1 MTPPSSALP
10 SHEDA
15 TLTSL
20 SASELARRIA
30 AGILSSQEVVEA
42 HIRRIEAVNPRLN
55 AIVVSLFE
63 QARAEARKADSL
75 LTQGT
80 LLGPL
85 HGVPITLKEQ
95 LMLSGTPTTVGILHQ
110 KSRPMEQEGPL
121 VKRLRQAGAIP
132 LGKTNVS
139 QLLMY
144 HESDNPVYGRT
155 NNPWDLAR
163 TPGGSSGGEAAIIAA
178 GGSPFGLGG
187 DFGGSIRV
195 PAHFCGLYSLL
206 PTARRL
212 THLDTAPHAYIIGQE
227 AIIAQASP
235 IARSVED
242 LRLAMSILAAPGL
255 NAVDPLVPPVPWPDP
270 TAVSLSGLR
279 IGMYTDNGIFS
290 VAPAVRRA
298 VEEAA
303 QALRARGAI
312 VEPWNPPDVAEAV
325 RLYVGLVGADGFAT
339 YKRNL
344 GKDPRDR
351 RISFNMRVS
360 SLPEVVRAP
369 LVGLL
374 RRSGQAHMASS
385 LQSIRGALSVDQYW
399 HLVEERNRYRQ
410 RFLATLDA
418 DHFDA
423 LICPPHALPALTH
436 GSSGTL
442 NPTNAGSYAI
452 LYNLLGLPAG
462 VAPVTRVRPGEESE
476 RSIGKDS
483 VERAAR
489 TVEMGSAGLP
499 VGVQVVARPWREDI
513 VLALMTVLEEHA
525 GACVPVSGDSQLS

>member
-1 MTPPSSALP
+1 MTPSSSTLS

-15 TLTSL
+15 VLTSL
-20 SASELARRIA
+20 SASELACHIA
-30 AGILSSQEVVEA
+30 EGRLSSQEVIEA

-55 AIVVSLFE
+55 AVVVSLFE

-75 LTQGT
+75 LAQGT
-80 LLGPL
+80 LVGPL

-95 LMLSGTPTTVGILHQ
+95 FMVSGTPTTVGILHQ
-110 KSRPMEQEGPL
+110 KSRLMEQEGPL
-121 VKRLRQAGAIP
+121 VKRLRQAGAII

-155 NNPWDLAR
+155 NNPWNLAR
-163 TPGGSSGGEAAIIAA
+163 TPGGSSGGEAAILAA
-178 GGSPFGLGG
+178 GGSPLGLGG

-212 THLDTAPHAYIIGQE
+212 THHDTAPHAYVGGQE
-227 AIIAQASP
+227 GIIAQPAP

-242 LRLAMSILAAPGL
+242 LRLAMNILTAPGL

-270 TAVSLSGLR
+270 TTVSLIGLR
-279 IGMYTDNGIFS
+279 IGMYTDNGVFS

-303 QALRARGAI
+303 QVLRARGAI
-312 VEPWNPPDVAEAV
+312 VESWNPPNVAEAV

-344 GKDPRDR
+344 AGDPRDR

-360 SLPEVVRAP
+360 SLPGIVRAP

-385 LQSIRGALSVDQYW
+385 LQSIRGALSVDPYW
-399 HLVEERNRYRQ
+399 HLVEERNQYRE
-410 RFLATLDA
+410 RFLAALNA

-423 LICPPHALPALTH
+423 LLCPPHALPALTH

-462 VAPVTRVRPGEESE
+462 VAPVTHVYPGEESE
-476 RSIGKDS
+476 RSVGKDS
-483 VERAAR
+483 VERVAR

-499 VGVQVVARPWREDI
+499 VGVQVVARSWREDI
-513 VLALMTVLEEHA
+513 VLALMAALEEHT
-525 GACVPVSGDSQLS
+525 GPCIPVSGDALLS

>member
-1 MTPPSSALP
+1 MTSYSSTLS

-15 TLTSL
+15 VLTNL
-20 SASELARRIA
+20 SASQIARHVA
-30 AGILSSQEVVEA
+30 LGQLSSREVVEA
-42 HIRRIEAVNPRLN
+42 HIRRIETVNPRLN
-55 AIVVSLFE
+55 AVVVSLFE
-63 QARAEARKADSL
+63 QARADASRADSVRE
-75 LTQGT
+75 QGT

-95 LMLSGTPTTVGILHQ
+95 FMVSGTPTTVGILHQ
-110 KSRPMEQEGPL
+110 KSRLMEHEGPL
-121 VKRLRQAGAIP
+121 VKRLRQAGAII

-163 TPGGSSGGEAAIIAA
+163 TPGGSSGGEAAILAA
-178 GGSPFGLGG
+178 GGSPLGLGG

-212 THLDTAPHAYIIGQE
+212 THRDTAHHAYVAGQE
-227 AIIAQASP
+227 GIIAQPSP
-235 IARSVED
+235 IARCVED
-242 LRLAMSILAAPGL
+242 LRLAMNILAAPGL
-255 NAVDPLVPPVPWPDP
+255 NAVDPSVPPVPWPDP
-270 TAVSLSGLR
+270 AAVSLAGLR

-303 QALRARGAI
+303 QALRACSAI
-312 VEPWNPPDVAEAV
+312 VESWNPPDVAEAI
-325 RLYVGLVGADGFAT
+325 RLYVALVGADGFAT

-344 GKDPRDR
+344 GSDPRDR

-360 SLPEVVRAP
+360 SLPGIVRAP
-369 LVGLL
+369 LVSLL
-374 RRSGQAHMASS
+374 KQSGQAHMASS
-385 LQSIRGALSVDQYW
+385 LQDIRGALSVDQYW
-399 HLVEERNRYRQ
+399 RLVEERNQYRQ
-410 RFLATLDA
+410 HFLAALDA
-418 DHFDA
+418 RRFDA
-423 LICPPHALPALTH
+423 LLCPPHALPALTH

-462 VAPVTRVRPGEESE
+462 VAPITRVQPGEESE
-476 RSIGKDS
+476 RSVGKDS
-483 VERAAR
+483 VERAAHA
-489 TVEMGSAGLP
+489 VEMGSAGLP

-513 VLALMTVLEEHA
+513 VLALMAALEEHT
-525 GACVPVSGDSQLS
+525 GPRLPVHQVLETH